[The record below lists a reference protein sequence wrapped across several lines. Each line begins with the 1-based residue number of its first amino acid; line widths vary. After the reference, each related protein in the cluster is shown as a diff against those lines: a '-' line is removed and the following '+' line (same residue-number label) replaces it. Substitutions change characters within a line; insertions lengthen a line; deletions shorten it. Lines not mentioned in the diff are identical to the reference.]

1 MSRQHYTVIIR
12 LSPALALSHLVEEM
26 RLSSHL
32 SCSTAKRGS
41 PADVFV
47 HLCRLRHLHVY
58 RASANN
64 DASSSPLSR
73 ARGRLSACSSL
84 WLPVRRRLGTF
95 CIARR
100 PLILTVW
107 AEIHRRVVDATSMSL
122 RPLCALG
129 SSAPTPAQLQ
139 SSPGWSSRRH
149 HHHCRRLL
157 PVSYTHLT
165 LPTNREV

>member
-1 MSRQHYTVIIR
+1 M
-12 LSPALALSHLVEEM
+12 
-26 RLSSHL
+26 
-32 SCSTAKRGS
+32 
-41 PADVFV
+41 FV
-47 HLCRLRHLHVY
+47 HLYRLRHLHVY

-107 AEIHRRVVDATSMSL
+107 AEIQRRFVDATSMSL
-122 RPLCALG
+122 RPFCALG
-129 SSAPTPAQLQ
+129 FSAPTLPQLQ
-139 SSPGWSSRRH
+139 STRLGGRADGIIIVAAAACSCPFVAGTLHADARSVRRRCRVRPAP
-149 HHHCRRLL
+149 CRRSGARAAQLCL
-157 PVSYTHLT
+157 RSH
-165 LPTNREV
+165 RRFAS